1 VLAGTIS
8 VLMAAWS
15 KALLVWLP
23 YFGVTSW
30 FWMFWTTW
38 LLATFACP
46 METVV
51 LAARGLRYSSSARIS
66 RTKVERAL
74 SIDALIAVIALVFVC
89 SVNLDVGHDGAI
101 LSMVDT
107 GDGVDDIDYAPATHM
122 LYVGAA
128 KAAKLTIARADQSG
142 HLTSVAQVPTP
153 AGARNAVVTKDGTV
167 YLAHAGVKLSALV
180 VVSPSGK

>member
-1 VLAGTIS
+1 MDAKRGRFYTNMEDKDQTLAIDLKTHKT
-8 VLMAAWS
+8 VA
-15 KALLVWLP
+15 
-23 YFGVTSW
+23 
-30 FWMFWTTW
+30 TW
-38 LLATFACP
+38 NPSCGKEGP
-46 METVV
+46 H
-51 LAARGLRYSSSARIS
+51 GLR
-66 RTKVERAL
+66 L
-74 SIDALIAVIALVFVC
+74 DATDGHLFVAC
-89 SVNLDVGHDGAI
+89 STLAEVLDVGHDGAI

-142 HLTSVAQVPTP
+142 HLTSVAQVPTQ